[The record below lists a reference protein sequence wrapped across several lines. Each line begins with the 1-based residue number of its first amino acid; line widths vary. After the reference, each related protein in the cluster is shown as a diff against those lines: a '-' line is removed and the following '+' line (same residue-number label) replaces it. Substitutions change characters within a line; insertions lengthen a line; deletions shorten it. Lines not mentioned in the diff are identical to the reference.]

1 MMHLL
6 RRAAEDLFPGYFA
19 LVRATGALSIAVHLL
34 GFPGVA
40 KALLVFNLAAYA
52 TLWTLVLTRLACF
65 PGKFLAD
72 LVDHGRG
79 PGFFT
84 LVAGTCVLG
93 TQVLV
98 VGHALNVALW
108 LWGAGIALWFVLMY
122 TFFAAVMVRAGK
134 PSIANGING
143 AWLIAA
149 VATQSVAVLGASLG
163 GVSDI
168 GDR

>member
-1 MMHLL
+1 M
-6 RRAAEDLFPGYFA
+6 
-19 LVRATGALSIAVHLL
+19 ATGALSIAVHLL

-65 PGKFLAD
+65 PGKLLAD

-98 VGHALNVALW
+98 VGHALNVRSEEHTSELQS
-108 LWGAGIALWFVLMY
+108 LMRSSY
-122 TFFAAVMVRAGK
+122 AVFCLK
-134 PSIANGING
+134 KKKH
-143 AWLIAA
+143 
-149 VATQSVAVLGASLG
+149 TQ
-163 GVSDI
+163 DTNKQ
-168 GDR
+168 